1 MSVAVLAVLAL
12 AAGGVRVLPWVL
24 DPDLPSTIAMPF
36 ARSVATLAIEAAIL
50 VGWPVGWALATFG
63 MVERGEARVIASLG
77 ESPLRTTMRLV
88 PQAIALGLVLAVA
101 SALGARDATE
111 PGRVLTELLERG
123 HDVCA
128 QATKPTTLTV
138 PFLGA
143 TWLCAG
149 GDKNRNR
156 AENTGDRAIRGIQE
170 PRLAGSPPGYSL
182 FFTATNA
189 RVAPDLRRIELD
201 DAWLHFGA
209 DATKARVHAS
219 SIVIR
224 GLPPFARASS
234 IRPRARALG
243 LSLAAALAALAS
255 VWATLWLTERR
266 SDDASPRIPA
276 RLRALAIGAA
286 GPLTT
291 LGLLRLLERALDHAD
306 SARLVRALAIAALP
320 IASVLAT
327 LLTAWTMSSSWLGS
341 LEGLVARARRLLAR
355 RPTATK

>member
-36 ARSVATLAIEAAIL
+36 ARSVATLAIEAAIW

-63 MVERGEARVIASLG
+63 LVERGEARVIASLG

-111 PGRVLTELLERG
+111 PGRVLTELLDRG

-149 GDKNRNR
+149 GDANRNR
-156 AENTGDRAIRGIQE
+156 AENAGDPATRAIQV
-170 PRLAGSPPGYSL
+170 PRLAGSPPGY
-182 FFTATNA
+182 
-189 RVAPDLRRIELD
+189 
-201 DAWLHFGA
+201 
-209 DATKARVHAS
+209 
-219 SIVIR
+219 
-224 GLPPFARASS
+224 
-234 IRPRARALG
+234 
-243 LSLAAALAALAS
+243 
-255 VWATLWLTERR
+255 
-266 SDDASPRIPA
+266 
-276 RLRALAIGAA
+276 
-286 GPLTT
+286 
-291 LGLLRLLERALDHAD
+291 
-306 SARLVRALAIAALP
+306 
-320 IASVLAT
+320 
-327 LLTAWTMSSSWLGS
+327 
-341 LEGLVARARRLLAR
+341 
-355 RPTATK
+355 